1 MLYIWKNN
9 FLMHR
14 WLFLVLIC
22 FSCVS
27 TPKNKSAMNQ
37 LSPTEWADVQQ
48 QTPESIILDVRTEEE
63 FEDGYIAGAL
73 NFDIRGGAAF
83 LDSLET
89 LDKSKHYFVYCRSGA
104 RSAQACQLMGQMGF
118 EFVYN
123 LDGGVLAWEGDLEE

>member
-1 MLYIWKNN
+1 
-9 FLMHR
+9 
-14 WLFLVLIC
+14 
-22 FSCVS
+22 
-27 TPKNKSAMNQ
+27 MNQ